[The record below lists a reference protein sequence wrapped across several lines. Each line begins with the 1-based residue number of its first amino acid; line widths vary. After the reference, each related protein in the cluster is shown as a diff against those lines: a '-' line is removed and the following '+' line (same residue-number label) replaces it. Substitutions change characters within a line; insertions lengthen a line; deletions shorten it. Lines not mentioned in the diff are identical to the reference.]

1 MNATNILLIDLN
13 KADGFKYNYNEPVHQ
28 WDTGLVMKFL
38 NVDIPSGTACQF
50 DTRTS
55 TINQIV
61 YPETNSCDIPNDLL
75 GDELKGDIT
84 AHLMI
89 NTAEYGLVVYDI
101 FVPVI
106 RRTKPASYVSPDNT
120 KTIEQWFA
128 EEVVEIE
135 SIKQA
140 KEDIKGLTMTAEAV
154 ENGGDEKV
162 EVTKVSDSPLKMH
175 LKFENV
181 KGPKGDTGPKGDSGP
196 KGDTGSQGPKGDIGP
211 KGDTGPQGPK
221 GEKGDQGPQGPPGES
236 SSGVKSLRG
245 SGVPNKSIDANVGDF
260 YTNTNNNQLYEC
272 IMHSDFK
279 PLDQISDAAGYSWYF
294 TSAVSIVVDED
305 ALREWEPDEDYAIFS
320 INASPIAGG
329 FSSAYKYL
337 TFDQWEKK
345 VYMTNE
351 LFYPD
356 DDSAVMIYDYGN
368 KTLPN
373 PFTVLNV
380 YGGTDTSV
388 EVILKFFK
396 SATYYDSLGSM
407 WAPVK
412 AEDELPSISW
422 RDNGKVLTVKDSKWQ
437 AVEPEGGSGLP
448 DVTTEDNGKT
458 LKVVE
463 GEWSVVTTSDGTSYT
478 FGYGEPVSS
487 IEAKPGDFYTD
498 KTTSKLYQCLSYV
511 DPAAITDV
519 SGLSFVLKDSVYFP
533 PEEDWTGV
541 AIRNI
546 NVTLEGNS
554 NVITGMELPYTDATY
569 KTLYFTYW
577 NYGTSRISI
586 APATRKEVNDPV
598 AVTSNVKDKLIT
610 FIDDSTV
617 TDAGREFYRNT
628 GLIKWLIRNSK
639 SISGVGSNWIELS
652 QQTIHSGSGEPTAA
666 VIARPGELYIDTSNN
681 SAYLCTLFVDP
692 NNITS
697 LAGLTII
704 FNTAMVLNSDL
715 AKAIGGRKYF
725 SFIDNTGHQYAQFYV
740 DTSWNRLFYYDADY
754 TSYEVYSSG
763 SWKRSNWKTIE
774 ITSGTDVA
782 DPNLIAWIK
791 ANATIEGVGS
801 RWVKISNDPQLSV
814 NAIPEEEIYGTTS
827 VDYKV
832 GDIVYDDAAQMLVF
846 CVAKENGIA
855 HFRAIATE
863 TYLASTMDENG
874 DIDFE

>member
-1 MNATNILLIDLN
+1 MNVTNILLIDLS
-13 KADGFKYNYNEPVHQ
+13 KADGFKYNHNESVHQ

-84 AHLMI
+84 AHLRI

-128 EEVVEIE
+128 KEVEEIE

-140 KEDIKGLTMTAEAV
+140 KEDITGLTMTAEAI

-162 EVTKVSDSPLKMH
+162 EITKVTDSPLKMH
-175 LKFENV
+175 LKFENI
-181 KGPKGDTGPKGDSGP
+181 K
-196 KGDTGSQGPKGDIGP
+196 
-211 KGDTGPQGPK
+211 GPK
-221 GEKGDQGPQGPPGES
+221 GEKGDPGPQGPPGES

-272 IMHSDFK
+272 VMHSDFK

-294 TSAVSIVVDED
+294 TSAVSIIVDEE

-329 FSSAYKYL
+329 FSNAYKYL

-388 EVILKFFK
+388 DVIVKFFK

-407 WAPVK
+407 WVPVK
-412 AEDELPSISW
+412 AEDELPSVSW
-422 RDNGKVLTVKDSKWQ
+422 SDNGKVLTVKDSKWQ

-458 LKVVE
+458 LKVVD

-478 FGYGEPVSS
+478 FGYGEPLSS

-498 KTTSKLYQCLSYV
+498 KNTSKLYQCLSYV

-533 PEEDWTGV
+533 PEEEWTGV

-546 NVTLEGNS
+546 NVKLEGNS
-554 NVITGMELPYTDATY
+554 NVITGMELPYSDATY
-569 KTLYFTYW
+569 KTLSFTYW
-577 NYGTSRISI
+577 NYGTSRIGI
-586 APATRKEVNDPV
+586 TPATRKEVNDPV
-598 AVTSNVKDKLIT
+598 AVTSNVKDKRIT

-617 TDAGREFYRNT
+617 TDAGREFYRNAS
-628 GLIKWLIRNSK
+628 LIKWLVRNSK

-666 VIARPGELYIDTSNN
+666 IIARPGELYIDTSDN
-681 SAYLCTLFVDP
+681 SAYLCTVFVDP
-692 NNITS
+692 DNITS
-697 LAGLTII
+697 LAGLTIN
-704 FNTAMVLNSDL
+704 FNTTIVLNSDL
-715 AKAIGGRKYF
+715 AKNVGTRKYF
-725 SFIDNTGHQYAQFYV
+725 NFTDNAGHPFAQFWI
-740 DTSWNRLFYYDADY
+740 DTSWNRLFYYEANN
-754 TSYEVYSSG
+754 TSYEAYSSG
-763 SWKRSNWKTIE
+763 SWRSPNWKTIE
-774 ITSGTDVA
+774 ITNGTDVA
-782 DPNLIAWIK
+782 NPNLIAWIK

-814 NAIPEEEIYGTTS
+814 NAIPEEEMHGTTS

-832 GDIVYDDAAQMLVF
+832 GDIIYDDVAQMLIF

-855 HFRAIATE
+855 RFRSIATE
-863 TYLASTMDENG
+863 AYAAATIDENG
-874 DIDFE
+874 NIDYE